1 MKKITCALLAAVLLC
16 CSCEK
21 EGVFNPKRKIS
32 MIRAGES
39 QQPIMEYVWDGN
51 KLAYEKFY
59 DPDGSIN
66 DVVLTPEYDGNRIVR
81 VNESDGSYA
90 EYKYDGKFLSEIVWH
105 LNDGVSVSQGKVTH
119 KNGKISEISMT
130 GAPEYNAKL
139 MRRLFPK
146 NVADKAFRMI
156 KEHSN
161 AKLWMELIYRFEWT
175 GDNVT
180 KMSCEIKDPNDGTVM
195 DFLTCTFEYDNMH
208 NPTCCSWAEFSDQA
222 NMLST
227 LAVGLDMNLSKN
239 NFTKVI
245 TTMELV
251 IWGGQTE
258 QMTDTMTYTYEYDGK
273 YPTKRVGT
281 SVTGEFE
288 GMDVLY
294 YEYTK

>member
-1 MKKITCALLAAVLLC
+1 MKKIAFALLAVVLLC

-32 MIRAGES
+32 MIRYGEDK
-39 QQPIMEYVWDGN
+39 QPIMEYAWDGN

-90 EYKYDGKFLSEIVWH
+90 EYRYDGKFLSEIEWH
-105 LNDGVSVSQGKVTH
+105 LNDGVSVSQGKVSH
-119 KNGKISEISMT
+119 KNGKISEITMT
-130 GAPEYNAKL
+130 GAPEYSAKL
-139 MRRLFPK
+139 MRRLFSVK
-146 NVADKAFRMI
+146 VADKAVALLQQ
-156 KEHSN
+156 HSN
-161 AKLWMELIYRFEWT
+161 AKLWMDLKYSFEWT

-180 KMSCEIKDPNDGTVM
+180 KMSCQIIDPEAGSTM
-195 DFLTCTFEYDNMH
+195 DLLTSTFEYDKML

-245 TTMELV
+245 NTMKIE
-251 IWGGQTE
+251 IWEGYTE
-258 QMTDTMTYTYEYDGK
+258 EMTDTTTYSYEYDGK
-273 YPTKRVGT
+273 YPTKRICT
-281 SVTGEFE
+281 STSDLDA
-288 GMDVLY
+288 MDVLY